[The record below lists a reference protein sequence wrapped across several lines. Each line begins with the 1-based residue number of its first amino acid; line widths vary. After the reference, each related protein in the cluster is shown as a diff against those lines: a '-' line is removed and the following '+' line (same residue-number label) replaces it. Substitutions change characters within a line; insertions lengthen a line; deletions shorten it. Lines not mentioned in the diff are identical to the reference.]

1 MTDVN
6 KFIKFYWDKN
16 KVLKN
21 STFVERERGTL
32 TDLTYYNLLHF
43 NLLKFKS
50 RALAKSFLIEIQ
62 EYPFLPI

>member
-16 KVLKN
+16 EVLKN
-21 STFVERERGTL
+21 STLLRERGTL
-32 TDLTYYNLLHF
+32 TDLTYYNLLYF